1 MSNAGTLIWS
11 SILGYC
17 TQVKKEN
24 EELAVVLFYVL
35 YNTPHGNLA
44 SCGRA
49 VMAKKCTIKCAAR
62 CKRLASFCFV
72 KACIEFN

>member
-35 YNTPHGNLA
+35 YNTPHKEIW
-44 SCGRA
+44 RR
-49 VMAKKCTIKCAAR
+49 V
-62 CKRLASFCFV
+62 V
-72 KACIEFN
+72 VQ